1 MSLKFSAG
9 EVFEMAKNIER
20 NGAGFYRKAADQ
32 FDDKTAT
39 HLLIELAEMEDD
51 HLLTFTEMKADLTAR
66 EVESTVFDPYGESG
80 LYLQAMASEHVFDVK
95 VDPSEA
101 LTGHET
107 LEDILKTALKLEKD
121 SILFYYGMK
130 SVVPDALGKERLED
144 IIEQEFGHIVT
155 LSEKISELKQ

>member
-32 FDDKTAT
+32 FDDETAA

-51 HLLTFTEMKADLTAR
+51 HLVTFTEMKADLTAR

-107 LEDILKTALKLEKD
+107 LEDILKIAIKLEKD

-144 IIEQEFGHIVT
+144 VIEQEFGHIVT

>member
-1 MSLKFSAG
+1 MSLEFSAG

-20 NGAGFYRKAADQ
+20 NGAGFYRKAAEQ
-32 FDDKTAT
+32 FDDETAT

-51 HLLTFTEMKADLTAR
+51 HLKTFIEMKAELSAR
-66 EVESTVFDPYGESG
+66 EIENTVFDPYGESG

-101 LTGHET
+101 LTGNET
-107 LEDILKTALKLEKD
+107 LEDILKIAMKLEKD

-130 SVVPDALGKERLED
+130 SVVPDALGKARLED
-144 IIEQEFGHIVT
+144 IIEQEFGHIAT
-155 LSEKISELKQ
+155 LSQRLSELKQ